1 MDTCR
6 DGKGEIFQQA
16 PLVLME
22 MEIYCMFQ
30 KQFSLSIEYKNHLFY
45 VVDIYPSPQQG
56 MYAELYLKQNTLFS
70 CHVALL
76 SPFPQISWF

>member
-1 MDTCR
+1 MDTYR

-30 KQFSLSIEYKNHLFY
+30 KQFSLSIEYNYHLFY
-45 VVDIYPSPQQG
+45 VVDI
-56 MYAELYLKQNTLFS
+56 
-70 CHVALL
+70 
-76 SPFPQISWF
+76 